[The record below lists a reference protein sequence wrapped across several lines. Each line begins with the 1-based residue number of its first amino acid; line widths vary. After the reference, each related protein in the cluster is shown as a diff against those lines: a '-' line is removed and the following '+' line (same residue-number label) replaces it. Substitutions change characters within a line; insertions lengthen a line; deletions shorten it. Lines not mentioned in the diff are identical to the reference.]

1 VLGKPATAADALRMA
16 FKAKKVSLGEQV
28 QKSIGLKVFWYYR
41 YLDYFKIIPSSLDDM
56 IDGLIYIH
64 LMSKRES

>member
-1 VLGKPATAADALRMA
+1 MLAKPATAADALRMA
-16 FKAKKVSLGEQV
+16 FKTKKVSLGEQV

-41 YLDYFKIIPSSLDDM
+41 YLDYFKTIPSSLDDM

-64 LMSKRES
+64 LTTRED

>member
-1 VLGKPATAADALRMA
+1 MA
-16 FKAKKVSLGEQV
+16 FGAKKVPLSERV

-41 YLDYFKIIPSSLDDM
+41 YLDYFKNIPSSLDDM

>member
-1 VLGKPATAADALRMA
+1 MA
-16 FKAKKVSLGEQV
+16 FKAKKVPLGEQV

-41 YLDYFKIIPSSLDDM
+41 YLDYFKTIPSSLDDM

-64 LMSKRES
+64 FVTEREG

>member
-1 VLGKPATAADALRMA
+1 MA

-41 YLDYFKIIPSSLDDM
+41 YLDYFKNIPSSLDDM

-64 LMSKRES
+64 LMSKREG